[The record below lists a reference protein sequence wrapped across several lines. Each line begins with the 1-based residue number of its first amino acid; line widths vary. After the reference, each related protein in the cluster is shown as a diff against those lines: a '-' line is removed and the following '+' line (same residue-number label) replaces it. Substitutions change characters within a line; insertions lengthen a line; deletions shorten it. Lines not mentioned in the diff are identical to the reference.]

1 LKQAAGNW
9 PLSPDQADF
18 DMLCDIRAKLAI
30 SPIIWQWYWVRGHQ
44 DKHVPYHRLDFWART
59 NVEMDTLAKA
69 FWATLDAAYV
79 AIPNPSLTNEGW
91 SLYHK
96 QYKISRV
103 HKKQLYNL
111 LCEPKAKAYW
121 VEHHHQLTAPAFN
134 TVDWAITGNA
144 LCFGCHSIIKQVTGV
159 YGVGKCIRFADNRLM
174 LTVHNVALT
183 KMPTT

>member
-1 LKQAAGNW
+1 
-9 PLSPDQADF
+9 
-18 DMLCDIRAKLAI
+18 
-30 SPIIWQWYWVRGHQ
+30 
-44 DKHVPYHRLDFWART
+44 
-59 NVEMDTLAKA
+59 MDTLAKA
-69 FWATLDAAYV
+69 FWATLNATNV
-79 AIPNPSLTNEGW
+79 AIPNPSLRNEGW

-96 QYKISRV
+96 QYKLSRV

-134 TVDWAITGNA
+134 TVDWAITGDA
-144 LCFGCHSIIKQVTGV
+144 LCLLCVSRRHWIIKQVTGV
-159 YGVGKCIRFADNRLM
+159 CGVGKCIRFADNRLM